1 MYLLLAGNSAM
12 LVFSLAW
19 QKYMASSLV
28 SVHSVI
34 VFAVKISLVATQ
46 MHSDAV
52 KLEKIKVGMMRI
64 CGFELKVVIH
74 WNLSVW
80 CLGRVH

>member
-1 MYLLLAGNSAM
+1 MPVYLLLVGNNAM

-34 VFAVKISLVATQ
+34 VFAVKISLVGTQ

-52 KLEKIKVGMMRI
+52 KLEKSKVGMIVRI
-64 CGFELKVVIH
+64 CGFDVKKKEAK
-74 WNLSVW
+74 W
-80 CLGRVH
+80 